1 MADRPNLP
9 AAGQMPT
16 IPLLVAIGLALASPA
31 AAQIVSTGQ
40 PATDILLSQA
50 LSEHRIFLT
59 CSVLEPQIH
68 QQIVQNWQRD
78 VDGAAAALQAANVP
92 PEVIAA
98 FTKAAAP
105 DALMP
110 SPDTPFEDVRQL
122 CDSQPDWA
130 TRYTQMNFTLLEF
143 NLLQALP

>member
-1 MADRPNLP
+1 MIR
-9 AAGQMPT
+9 
-16 IPLLVAIGLALASPA
+16 PLLLTLLATPVV
-31 AAQIVSTGQ
+31 AQIIPTGQ
-40 PATDILLSQA
+40 PAADILLYQA

-59 CSVLEPQIH
+59 CSVLEPQTH
-68 QQIVQNWQRD
+68 QQIVQNWRRE

-92 PEVIAA
+92 PEAIAA

-130 TRYTQMNFTLLEF
+130 IRYSQMNFTLLEF
-143 NLLQALP
+143 NLLQALQ